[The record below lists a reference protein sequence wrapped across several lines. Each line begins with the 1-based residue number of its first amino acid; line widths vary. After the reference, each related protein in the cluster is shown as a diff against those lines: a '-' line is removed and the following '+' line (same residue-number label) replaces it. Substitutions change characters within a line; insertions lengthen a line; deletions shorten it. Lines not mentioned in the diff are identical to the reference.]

1 MSGPDERLYVV
12 TYDIRDPKRWRRV
25 YRLLQGYGSWLQLSV
40 FQCRLSRRRLVELR
54 AALDE
59 RIHHGEDHVLIL
71 DLGPAERVELRV
83 DSLGR
88 SFEPVRREPLII

>member
-1 MSGPDERLYVV
+1 MTDERLYVV

-25 YRLLQGYGSWLQLSV
+25 YRLLQGYGAWLQLSV
-40 FQCRLSRRRLVELR
+40 FRCRLSRRRLVELR
-54 AALDE
+54 AALAE
-59 RIHHGEDHVLIL
+59 RIHHGEDHVLLL

-88 SFEPVRREPLII
+88 SFEPVRREPVIV

>member
-1 MSGPDERLYVV
+1 MSDRTERLYVV
-12 TYDIRDPKRWRRV
+12 TYDIADPKRWRRV

-54 AALDE
+54 ASLEE
-59 RIHHGEDHVLIL
+59 RIRREEDHVLIL

-88 SFEPVRREPLII
+88 SYEPVKREPIIV

>member
-1 MSGPDERLYVV
+1 MSDRDERLYVV
-12 TYDIRDPKRWRRV
+12 TYDIADPKRWRRV

-54 AALDE
+54 ASLEE
-59 RIHHGEDHVLIL
+59 RIRREEDHVLIL

-88 SFEPVRREPLII
+88 SYEPVKREPIIV